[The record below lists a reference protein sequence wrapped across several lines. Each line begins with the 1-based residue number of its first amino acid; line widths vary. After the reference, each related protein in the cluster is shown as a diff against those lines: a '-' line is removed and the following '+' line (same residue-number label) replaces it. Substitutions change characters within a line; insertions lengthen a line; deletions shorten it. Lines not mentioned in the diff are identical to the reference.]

1 MQSAPCQKRRFKFL
15 RTFEFV
21 LLYRCSLH
29 FLNDKSM
36 QEMIRLEV
44 MLIYCSVRIGLS
56 DF

>member
-36 QEMIRLEV
+36 QEIRLEV